1 MATPMKKSIITTV
14 LAGVVLAL
22 ASGPALSAPTR
33 KAVKRIVNKEIT
45 KRAPGLGGQG
55 LAGPAGPAGPQG
67 DVGPPGSI
75 GSAAVQRFVH
85 VSAAG
90 VVDEAQSFG
99 VPQSAVTFNGGGTY
113 CFSGLSYV
121 SMGIVTLDY
130 LESTGTELAKFGRS
144 GPGCEAFVRVFDRA
158 GTPTQ
163 GGFYLMLY

>member
-1 MATPMKKSIITTV
+1 MHKLAMKSILVGV
-14 LAGVVLAL
+14 LLAV
-22 ASGPALSAPTR
+22 ATAPVSAELSKKMVR
-33 KAVKRIVNKEIT
+33 KVVNKEIT

-99 VPQSAVTFNGGGTY
+99 VPQSAVTLTGGTY

-130 LESTGTELAKFGRS
+130 LESTGTELAKFGRA